1 MSVLWCWREELYHSG
16 WLLCVLV
23 GGGVIQ
29 ENSLVWK
36 RYSTRHHRC
45 AKSKKIQ
52 APLSSL
58 RRAGKEVNF
67 VTLPPQYPLYWELL
81 DPASQLPTAREL
93 WDPST
98 AGPGGPKE
106 MGMEFDPL
114 SPYSPSPHLYLAVDP
129 HPQRWDV
136 YLLALLFVH
145 SPHTHRGVG
154 SGGAQTAPHLCLA
167 LSEPLSLPNCAGSFP
182 QQQGASLPSSPLI
195 A

>member
-114 SPYSPSPHLYLAVDP
+114 SPYSPSH
-129 HPQRWDV
+129 
-136 YLLALLFVH
+136 
-145 SPHTHRGVG
+145 
-154 SGGAQTAPHLCLA
+154 
-167 LSEPLSLPNCAGSFP
+167 
-182 QQQGASLPSSPLI
+182 ASLPGSGPPPPEMGCLSPCPSLCPQPTHTQGCGLWRSSDSTSPLFGPL
-195 A
+195 